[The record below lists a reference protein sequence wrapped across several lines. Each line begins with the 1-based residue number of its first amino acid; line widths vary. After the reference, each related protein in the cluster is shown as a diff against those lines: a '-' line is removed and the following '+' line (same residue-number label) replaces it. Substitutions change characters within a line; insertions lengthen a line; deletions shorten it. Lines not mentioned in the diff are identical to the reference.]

1 MAFENRSG
9 IDSVQG
15 WVVVFAAFLAA
26 FVVFGISYTFGI
38 FLKPIEEEL
47 HVTHAALS
55 TVFSTMT
62 VISFFLSPF
71 TGRIA
76 DRHGPRRVVACG
88 AVLMCAGLVATARVP
103 SFPLLFL
110 TYGVGL
116 GGAVAC
122 TYIPAIATVGGWF
135 KVRRVI
141 ALGVAVSGIGCG
153 TLLAAPVSAMLI
165 ERYGWRPA
173 IEILG
178 WVGGGLMVVSAL
190 LLFRPPVLE
199 EKAKVAIGPKL
210 RTRAFALLYGSFFL
224 KGIAVY
230 VALVFIPAYAM
241 DLGATRVAAASLVGY
256 IGASSVVGRLG
267 GSMLAPRFG
276 LFNMYKLA
284 FAILF
289 VSYFLWITGHVYPTL
304 VIFSLIMGVGY
315 GGVAGM
321 APAVTASLFGVQGL
335 GQLLGV
341 LFTALG
347 MACLVGPPIA
357 GLVIDYSH
365 TYHSTPF
372 YAAAAAALAL
382 IVAIPLHK
390 LEPETATLSSQPI
403 EVSMLYRHHW

>member
-26 FVVFGISYTFGI
+26 FVVFGVSYTFGI
-38 FLKPIEEEL
+38 FLRPIEEEL

-62 VISFFLSPF
+62 VVSFFLSPF

-76 DRHGPRRVVACG
+76 DRHGPRGVVACG

-122 TYIPAIATVGGWF
+122 IYIPAIAAVGEWF
-135 KVRRVI
+135 NVRRVI

-347 MACLVGPPIA
+347 LACLVGPPVA

-365 TYHSTPF
+365 TFHGVPF
-372 YAAAAAALAL
+372 YAAAAAALGL
-382 IVAIPLHK
+382 IVAIPLHR
-390 LEPETATLSSQPI
+390 LEPEAVA
-403 EVSMLYRHHW
+403 VSGKPVSIFHTHHW